1 MEQHGAAFI
10 VTQSIVQNPGR
21 ANVLVE
27 ARSVLL
33 FGRIFSRALKNGNS
47 PPPPHFRVPCVRT
60 CSLFLQNMMVA
71 SPRTTAQSI
80 FSLRANSDIP
90 AVLPTLLAA
99 GRTTPADAELVAAVC
114 GLLTNAVLDVR
125 GAAVLRG
132 LETEALAVNAI
143 RDHPDSPRLHAL
155 AFALWRWN
163 AANAG
168 GKRVRGPRPGV
179 ADLVLRSMETH
190 PEEATLQIE
199 GCRLLAEL
207 APVPRSFVGSGTG
220 RDVLMSASEKFPDD
234 CKDVVDG
241 LLCA

>member
-1 MEQHGAAFI
+1 MGTHRRRLAS
-10 VTQSIVQNPGR
+10 VCHVC
-21 ANVLVE
+21 VL
-27 ARSVLL
+27 
-33 FGRIFSRALKNGNS
+33 
-47 PPPPHFRVPCVRT
+47 
-60 CSLFLQNMMVA
+60 SLFLQNMMVA

-99 GRTTPADAELVAAVC
+99 VRTTPTDAELVAAVC
-114 GLLTNAVLDVR
+114 GLLANAVLDVR
-125 GAAVLRG
+125 GAAILRG

-155 AFALWRWN
+155 ACALLRWN
-163 AANAG
+163 AAANAG
-168 GKRVRGPRPGV
+168 GKRVRGPRPEV
-179 ADLVLRSMETH
+179 ADVVLQSMETH

-207 APVPRSFVGSGTG
+207 APAPRSFVGSGTG
-220 RDVLMSASEKFPDD
+220 RDVLISASEKFPDD